1 MSIWHKKTERPEK
14 KSHCTRLIVTKFG
27 SVFDEKEIDNG
38 AFIETDWAYL
48 DDLLECVKEEDE
60 EPLGNNPETELKVK
74 LEDIVLLA
82 ESTAKLAKDVYA
94 LHVEIVTRYRAYME
108 DLDTGRPDARRS

>member
-14 KSHCTRLIVTKFG
+14 KLHCTRLIVTKFG

-48 DDLLECVKEEDE
+48 DDLIECAKED
-60 EPLGNNPETELKVK
+60 
-74 LEDIVLLA
+74 
-82 ESTAKLAKDVYA
+82 
-94 LHVEIVTRYRAYME
+94 
-108 DLDTGRPDARRS
+108 